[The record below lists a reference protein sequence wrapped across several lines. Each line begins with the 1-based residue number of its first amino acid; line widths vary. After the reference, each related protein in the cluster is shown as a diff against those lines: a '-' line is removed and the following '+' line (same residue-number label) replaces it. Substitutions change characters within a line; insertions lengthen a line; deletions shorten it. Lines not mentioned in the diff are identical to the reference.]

1 LIEEYLLRFLIGGIA
16 VSAFSALGEIFRPRS
31 FAGLFGAAP
40 SIAIATLLIAV
51 WRQGWEYVAVEGHS
65 MILGAAALCVYSVVV
80 FHLLRRTRCTA
91 LLASLSA
98 IAAWLAV
105 ALGLNWLIFG

>member
-16 VSAFSALGEIFRPRS
+16 VSAFAALGEIFRPRS

-51 WRQGWEYVAVEGHS
+51 WMQGWDYAAVEGRS
-65 MILGAAALCVYSVVV
+65 MILGAAALFVYSVVV
-80 FHLLRRTRCTA
+80 FHLLRRSRCTA

-105 ALGLNWLIFG
+105 ALGLGWLILG